1 MISCGFNRDA
11 KMEYSFKKE
20 REKSGKVQKNKQSGG
35 CFCIPK
41 VGFEN
46 SRVGLQNLLPNRS
59 SSAAQQ
65 ILFRWAAKNALLPS
79 RFLRAN
85 GRNKTAVRRINF
97 VGFFVMLSKL

>member
-1 MISCGFNRDA
+1 
-11 KMEYSFKKE
+11 MEYSFKKE

-65 ILFRWAAKNALLPS
+65 ILFRWAAKNAPLGS
-79 RFLRAN
+79 RFTRAAGSFYEA
-85 GRNKTAVRRINF
+85 GRR
-97 VGFFVMLSKL
+97 